1 MGKNPKIVQCLLQT
15 LKIITYVYFL
25 KSGREAEM
33 GRKIS
38 VLKNVDF
45 SLYCIIF
52 LFLAPPVQAL
62 TRSSRDRKWSCDM
75 SKNFVI

>member
-38 VLKNVDF
+38 VFKNVDF

-52 LFLAPPVQAL
+52 FDFLAPCASPDEKQPRPQMEL
-62 TRSSRDRKWSCDM
+62 
-75 SKNFVI
+75 